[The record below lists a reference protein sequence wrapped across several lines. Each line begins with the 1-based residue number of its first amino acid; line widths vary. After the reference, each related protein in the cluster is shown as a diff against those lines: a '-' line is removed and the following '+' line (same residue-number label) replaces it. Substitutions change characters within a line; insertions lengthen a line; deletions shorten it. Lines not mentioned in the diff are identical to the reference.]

1 MLQHQFK
8 AQLEQSQ
15 SKVRD
20 LGAILNEEKASIDAA
35 CDKLLAKAKRGKA
48 SQDEIAYLGKRVEA
62 LHGYHRA
69 IEAEKDRQ
77 IELLDKAERGE
88 LEKMHGLLSY
98 AIASGQVSAE
108 AQLLHGSLADF
119 LSAKNDA
126 DRQAAKRSVH
136 LCLEHGTL
144 TKCDKKPD
152 TAELDE
158 FEFISDPEDAS
169 AYFRQHKDVINA
181 QMDARRNSNIN

>member
-1 MLQHQFK
+1 MRYSALELCYNINSKHNSNK
-8 AQLEQSQ
+8 ANPRFATLGQS
-15 SKVRD
+15 STRRKH
-20 LGAILNEEKASIDAA
+20 LLMPHAINSWR
-35 CDKLLAKAKRGKA
+35 KRSA
-48 SQDEIAYLGKRVEA
+48 ERPAEDEIAYLGKRVEA

-169 AYFRQHKDVINA
+169 A
-181 QMDARRNSNIN
+181 